1 MELREFQLD
10 VPMGR
15 ISGLRGGAARAA
27 NVLALHGWL
36 DNAASFVPLAAHLR
50 DIELVAPDLPGHGRS
65 AHLPRGAD
73 YSFAGA
79 VATVL
84 DIADALGWERFTLL
98 GHSMGAG
105 IGSLVAAACPD
116 RIERF
121 VAIEALGALAEAP
134 ERTTER
140 LRDAVAAQRALAG
153 KRLRVF
159 PDIATAV
166 RARMQANALSEPVAR
181 LLVER
186 GLVPVQAQGDAPG
199 GYAWSSDPRL
209 TLPTMVRMTEAQ
221 VRDLVRGI
229 ACPTLVLHAD
239 PAQPYLPEPLR
250 SERAALLPAGTW
262 RVMPGGHHLHMEQP
276 EAVAAVIGDFLATGA
291 TPAA

>member
-10 VPMGR
+10 IPMGR

-36 DNAASFVPLAAHLR
+36 DNAASFVPLAAHL
-50 DIELVAPDLPGHGRS
+50 DGIELVAPDLPGHGRS

-105 IGSLVAAACPD
+105 IGSLVAAACPA

-121 VAIEALGALAEAP
+121 VAIEALGALAEEAD
-134 ERTTER
+134 RTGAR
-140 LRDAVAAQRALAG
+140 LREAVAAQRALAG

-166 RARMQANALSEPVAR
+166 RARMHANALSEPAAR

-186 GLVPVQAQGDAPG
+186 GLVRVLGEGESPG

-209 TLPTMVRMTEAQ
+209 TLPTMVRMTEPQ
-221 VRDLVRGI
+221 VRDLVRAI
-229 ACPTLVLHAD
+229 ACPTLVLHAE

-250 SERAALLPAGTW
+250 SERAALLPDGTL

-276 EAVAAVIGDFLATGA
+276 AEVAAVIGGFLETGV
-291 TPAA
+291 PAGA